1 MMYGLSPGGA
11 LLQRLD
17 EASLLGLEKGPQ
29 KGKAGWLYLV
39 GPGKKLVLVV
49 LCSAIE
55 LRSLCFAS
63 LFIIVV
69 EVLRS
74 AIRYAHTSL
83 RITLRYI
90 CLHVRATHSLCVP
103 PLIRSAHIAAH
114 TLVTTFQSYLLLAAL
129 RLLYIGRC
137 APCIVRYA
145 LSSPHYVLRN
155 ISLRSYLARSLASLN
170 RYIVSLTMFATNR
183 CAALALYWSLRSVY
197 RSLRSLFSA
206 LRAAQYIATLISCS
220 LSRFAQSLY
229 CIAHDVR
236 FIVRVR
242 SLTTRSYIATLY
254 IHECSLAP
262 LCTPL
267 VYSLRTVSLRSPA
280 CSVATLLIPCPYLF
294 ATLTLH

>member
-1 MMYGLSPGGA
+1 
-11 LLQRLD
+11 
-17 EASLLGLEKGPQ
+17 
-29 KGKAGWLYLV
+29 
-39 GPGKKLVLVV
+39 V

-170 RYIVSLTMFATNR
+170 RYIVSLTMFASLFVFAR
-183 CAALALYWSLRSVY
+183 SLPAHISLRSIFTSVRSLHYVLRSYTRCAQY
-197 RSLRSLFSA
+197 RCALLLAQSLRSLFP
-206 LRAAQYIATLISCS
+206 
-220 LSRFAQSLY
+220 
-229 CIAHDVR
+229 V
-236 FIVRVR
+236 
-242 SLTTRSYIATLY
+242 LT
-254 IHECSLAP
+254 C
-262 LCTPL
+262 
-267 VYSLRTVSLRSPA
+267 SLRSHCIDTRCA
-280 CSVATLLIPCPYLF
+280 
-294 ATLTLH
+294 H